1 MNKKEERVI
10 DKIQYNKDIESLI
23 PILIRKIAPKLR
35 LWTDKVEGKGQ
46 QRLQFEE
53 PEGIKKAEQLMNE
66 KVLKD
71 LRIRHEE
78 LDTREWIYED

>member
-23 PILIRKIAPKLR
+23 PRLIRKIAPKLR

-46 QRLQFEE
+46 QRFQFEE

-71 LRIRHEE
+71 LRTRQEE